1 MLLQYFE
8 KERNRISIFTPE
20 NPQMNSSVVITYFLM
35 VCVSSLHA
43 QSLQTADSL
52 EHFIRARI
60 SMDSISVITWSDS
73 LRSKVKAGFDRD
85 SLNLTHRLDSLRSI
99 ELPTNSIQQRLDSL
113 VAKKDALLKEVE
125 VKRES
130 LMTQSRERIMAWRD
144 KAREKLRVAG
154 VSDLPNVPG
163 GGVPDLNVPGAPDV
177 NVPDLPDVN
186 LNRDQLAQLGLP
198 EMPALDAAEFNNLDL
213 SPELASINESIRLP
227 EFDQMG
233 DVQEYLSK
241 GDEALSSVSQLQTNT
256 DAVVE
261 QSLQKVAGAS
271 EVQEQLQLAEGIRDN
286 EFMEAAEKMKDPE
299 AMKEEVKQKVV
310 KKAVNH
316 FAGREQVLQAAMDK
330 MSKYKA
336 KYESLNSLSE
346 IGKRPPNPMKNKPF
360 LERLVPGVALQI
372 FRNENINLD
381 INPYIGYR
389 LSGRFTA
396 GLGWNQRIGYS
407 TKENYFTSPA
417 VVYGPRTFVEA
428 KVWRGFSGRVEAEL
442 MNTVVPPAFKP
453 LTPDIT
459 NREWVWSFMAGIK
472 KEYRF
477 IKSVKGTAFIMF
489 NLYDPKNKSPY
500 GDVLNTRFGFEFPL
514 KKQKGRDKKEG
525 SAQE

>member
-1 MLLQYFE
+1 MKVTVAITCFLLFCAAHLQ
-8 KERNRISIFTPE
+8 
-20 NPQMNSSVVITYFLM
+20 
-35 VCVSSLHA
+35 A
-43 QSLQTADSL
+43 QSLPTPDSL
-52 EHFIRARI
+52 EHAIRTRI
-60 SMDSISVITWSDS
+60 SLDSIHVIAWSDS
-73 LRSKVKAGFDRD
+73 LRTKVQARFDVD
-85 SLNLTHRLDSLRSI
+85 SLNLSHRIDSLRNI
-99 ELPTNSIQQRLDSL
+99 DLPTNSLQEKLDSL
-113 VAKKDALLKEVE
+113 VAKKDGLLNEVE
-125 VKRES
+125 SRKQS
-130 LMTQSRERIMAWRD
+130 LMTKSREPIMTWRD
-144 KAREKLRVAG
+144 KAREKVGVTGVA
-154 VSDLPNVPG
+154 DLPNVPG
-163 GGVPDLNVPGAPDV
+163 GGVPDIDIPGVPDV

-186 LNRDQLAQLGLP
+186 LNTDQLAELGLP
-198 EMPALDAAEFNNLDL
+198 EIPALDIEELHSLDL
-213 SPELASINESIRLP
+213 SPELSSINESIRLP
-227 EFDQMG
+227 EFDQVS
-233 DVQEYLSK
+233 DIQEYLGK
-241 GDEALSSVSQLQTNT
+241 GNEALSTVSQLQTNT
-256 DAVVE
+256 DVVVE
-261 QSLQKVAGAS
+261 QSLQKVDGVG
-271 EVQEQLQLAEGIRDN
+271 EVQEQLQLAEGVHDN

-330 MSKYKA
+330 MAKYKA

-360 LERLVPGVALQI
+360 IERLVPGVALQI
-372 FRNENINLD
+372 LRNDNINLD
-381 INPYIGYR
+381 INPYVGYR
-389 LSGRFTA
+389 ISGRFTA

-417 VVYGPRTFVEA
+417 VVYGPRSFVEA
-428 KVWRGFSGRVEAEL
+428 KVWRGFSGRVEVEW
-442 MNTVVPPAFKP
+442 MNTVVPPVFKP

>member
-1 MLLQYFE
+1 
-8 KERNRISIFTPE
+8 
-20 NPQMNSSVVITYFLM
+20 M
-35 VCVSSLHA
+35 VCVLNAGA
-43 QSLQTADSL
+43 QSLWSIDSL
-52 EHFIRARI
+52 DHSIRTRLAI
-60 SMDSISVITWSDS
+60 DSIGVIAWSDS
-73 LRSKVKAGFDRD
+73 LRTKVKAQFDLD
-85 SLNLTHRLDSLRSI
+85 SLNLIHHIDSLRNI
-99 ELPTNSIQQRLDSL
+99 DLPINSLQQNLDSL
-113 VAKKDALLKEVE
+113 VAKKDALLKEVD
-125 VKRES
+125 VKREI
-130 LMTQSRERIMAWRD
+130 LMTRSRERIIAWRD
-144 KAREKLRVAG
+144 KVREKLG
-154 VSDLPNVPG
+154 VTGVPDLPNVPG
-163 GGVPDLNVPGAPDV
+163 GSVPDLNVPGAPDV
-177 NVPDLPDVN
+177 NMPDLPDVN
-186 LNRDQLAQLGLP
+186 LNMDQLAELGLP
-198 EMPALDAAEFNNLDL
+198 EMPALDVAELKNLDL

-227 EFDQMG
+227 EFDQMD
-233 DVQEYLSK
+233 DVQEYLGK
-241 GDEALSSVSQLQTNT
+241 GNEALSTVSQLQANT

-261 QSLQKVAGAS
+261 QSIQKIDGAS
-271 EVQEQLQLAEGIRDN
+271 EVQEQLQLAEGVQDN
-286 EFMEAAEKMKDPE
+286 EFMDAAQKMKDPE

-330 MSKYKA
+330 MAKYKA

-360 LERLVPGVALQI
+360 IERLVPGVALQI
-372 FRNENINLD
+372 LKNENINLD
-381 INPYIGYR
+381 INPYVGYR

-417 VVYGPRTFVEA
+417 VVYGPRSYVEA

-442 MNTVVPPAFKP
+442 MNTVVPPPFKP
-453 LTPDIT
+453 LTADIT
-459 NREWVWSFMAGIK
+459 NREWVWSFMAGVK

-514 KKQKGRDKKEG
+514 KKKKTSHKNEG
-525 SAQE
+525 GASE